1 MFVNDLGKSPANIS
15 FQVKSDEPVQH
26 DEENNEEESKRSL
39 KHEDLDKIEEE
50 EEKEDAI
57 KILDDDKVKF
67 RMS

>member
-1 MFVNDLGKSPANIS
+1 MWYICNKKDSNIS

>member
-1 MFVNDLGKSPANIS
+1 MWYLCNKIDSNIS